1 MCGDFMLGGADTFT
15 YLLTIFSTKNIVWL
29 STILVEKGEIFLM
42 SGCKVTNKGSAV
54 TIRGFGPSILFWI
67 HEYLVIL

>member
-15 YLLTIFSTKNIVWL
+15 YLLTISTKNIAWL

-54 TIRGFGPSILFWI
+54 PIRGFSPSILFW
-67 HEYLVIL
+67 